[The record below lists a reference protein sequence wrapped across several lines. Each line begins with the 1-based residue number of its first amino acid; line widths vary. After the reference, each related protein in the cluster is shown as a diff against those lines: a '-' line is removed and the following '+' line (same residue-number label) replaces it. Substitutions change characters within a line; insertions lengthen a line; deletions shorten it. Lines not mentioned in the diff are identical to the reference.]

1 MPHYASRP
9 SRFSNLTFPDKNSRK
24 NTPSQIS
31 GYGTKTSGSA
41 VGRAF
46 YGGTGTYAEK
56 GGRAAAVS
64 HNGSAWS
71 KSIAYGGH
79 DSSSSSSSS
88 SSPFQVST
96 RNIHTYTSGNA
107 SAGVIKGGTFAQAG
121 PGGYAEAAYID
132 GNRYSKS
139 VAYGGEKEQWWKN
152 GKKGVE
158 YDYSIPEKLREEGSG
173 GQRGRIESYYPES
186 SDEGEEF
193 EDSDDDGFFF
203 Y

>member
-1 MPHYASRP
+1 MPTMPQYASRP

-24 NTPSQIS
+24 NTPSQVS

-46 YGGTGTYAEK
+46 NGGTGTYAEK

-71 KSIAYGGH
+71 KSIAYGGNE
-79 DSSSSSSSS
+79 SSSS

-107 SAGVIKGGTFAQAG
+107 SAGVIKGGSFAQAG

-132 GNRYSKS
+132 GSRYSMS
-139 VAYGGEKEQWWKN
+139 VAYGGEKEHWWKK

-158 YDYSIPEKLREEGSG
+158 YEYSIPEKLREEGSG

-193 EDSDDDGFFF
+193 EDSDDEGFSF

>member
-1 MPHYASRP
+1 MPKMPHYASRP
-9 SRFSNLTFPDKNSRK
+9 SRFSNLTFSDKSSRK
-24 NTPSQIS
+24 NTSSQIS

-46 YGGTGTYAEK
+46 NGGTGTYAEK

-71 KSIAYGGH
+71 KSIAYGGN
-79 DSSSSSSSS
+79 DSSSSSS

-107 SAGVIKGGTFAQAG
+107 IAGVIEGGSFAQAG

-132 GNRYSKS
+132 GSRYSMS
-139 VAYGGEKEQWWKN
+139 VAHGGEKEQRW
-152 GKKGVE
+152 KKGVE
-158 YDYSIPEKLREEGSG
+158 YEYSIPEKLDKEGSRF
-173 GQRGRIESYYPES
+173 QRGRIESYYPEY

-193 EDSDDDGFFF
+193 EDIDDEDFFF
-203 Y
+203 N